1 MSAKIGINAAQLYV
15 LGHPVAHSK
24 SPAMHN
30 ALYRE
35 LGLSWRYDLRDAP
48 QEQDAQEF
56 LAAAEFLGI
65 NVTMPYKPHAF
76 QAAQV
81 RDASAVLAQGAN
93 VLVHEDRGLTCYNMD
108 GLGCMA
114 YLRHAGAQLP
124 GARVAVCGTGP
135 TSLAIAHAAAKEG
148 AAQVLLLGRSAIR
161 ARAAMEGYLERL
173 ASTQDAPLA
182 GEVDFAASS
191 YDQAQEQ
198 LAQATVIVDATP
210 LGMKPGD
217 PAPFNTQVLHQGQFV
232 FDAVYG
238 HGQTALAAAACG
250 AGCTFA
256 DGSGMLVGQA
266 VLGAQIFLRAAGW
279 DGDLDFGWAFSIMA
293 RAAGFAV

>member
-1 MSAKIGINAAQLYV
+1 MGGRSSGDFAQLYV

-24 SPAMHN
+24 SPVMHN

-35 LGLSWRYDLRDAP
+35 LGLNWRYDLQDAP
-48 QEQDAQEF
+48 REQDARAF
-56 LAAAEFLGI
+56 LAAADFLGI

-81 RDASAVLAQGAN
+81 KDASAVLAQGAN
-93 VLVHEDRGLTCYNMD
+93 VLVHEKRGLACYNMD

-114 YLRHAGAQLP
+114 YLRHVGAQLAGAQ
-124 GARVAVCGTGP
+124 VAVCGTGP

-148 AAQVLLLGRSAIR
+148 AASVLLLGRSASR
-161 ARAAMEGYLERL
+161 TATVMEGYLERL
-173 ASTQDAPLA
+173 RSTDDASLA
-182 GEVDFAASS
+182 QQVDFGASS
-191 YDQAQEQ
+191 YEQAKEQ

-217 PAPFNTQVLHQGQFV
+217 PAPFNVDVLHRGQFV
-232 FDAVYG
+232 FDVVYG
-238 HGQTALAAAACG
+238 HGQTALAAAACA
-250 AGCTFA
+250 AGCRFA

-266 VLGAQIFLRAAGW
+266 VLGAQIFLQAAGQ
-279 DGDLDFGWAFSIMA
+279 DGDLDFGWAFSVMA
-293 RAAGFAV
+293 QAAGFAV